1 MALKPLRF
9 IGQEIQV
16 EFDRDPALEKR
27 PPAPDRFN
35 WEGQTYRVDSVLSEW
50 QDFKRRGRMAR
61 NMRPQNAAKALRRGS
76 WGVGWFYFRVLT
88 TNERIFDLYYDRAPK
103 NVKDRKGSWFL
114 DREMG
119 LGEGSN
125 E

>member
-76 WGVGWFYFRVLT
+76 WGVGRFYFRVLT

-103 NVKDRKGSWFL
+103 NVEDRKGSWFL

-119 LGEGSN
+119 LGEGPN